1 MIGGLSVCDE
11 NVFHALFHRFLI
23 KYFFMRCM
31 LVDDEQLVLI
41 LYHPVSIEQLS
52 DDLVFLLGIFVR
64 NPSETAAS
72 SCCS

>member
-1 MIGGLSVCDE
+1 
-11 NVFHALFHRFLI
+11 
-23 KYFFMRCM
+23 M

-52 DDLVFLLGIFVR
+52 DDLVFLLGIFCQK
-64 NPSETAAS
+64 PSETAAS